1 MLDRS
6 RIFYNFSGI
15 IFGFIAALTL
25 TYFLTQ
31 LIFDALVNS
40 LVLFLYGTAA
50 GGLSVVQQLIFLL
63 N

>member
-6 RIFYNFSGI
+6 KIFYNFSGI
-15 IFGFIAALTL
+15 ILGFIFAATL

-40 LVLFLYGTAA
+40 LVLSLYGTAA
-50 GGLSVVQQLIFLL
+50 GGLSLLQQLIFLL

>member
-15 IFGFIAALTL
+15 ILGFISALTL
-25 TYFLTQ
+25 SYFLTQ

-40 LVLFLYGTAA
+40 LVLFLYGTTV